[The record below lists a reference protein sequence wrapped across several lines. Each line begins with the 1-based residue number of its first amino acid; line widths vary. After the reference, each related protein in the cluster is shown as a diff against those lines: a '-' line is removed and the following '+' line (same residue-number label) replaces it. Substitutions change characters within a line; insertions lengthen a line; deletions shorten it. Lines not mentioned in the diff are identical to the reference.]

1 MRVAT
6 AACRSLSVQQSA
18 WFVILVLSPGG
29 IWERES
35 ILLPGQGIP
44 APGHPGRAA
53 ETQREN
59 SGGCHLLL
67 LPPRPESQLGCPRS
81 EPGRE
86 GLREQKEPESVRRP

>member
-67 LPPRPESQLGCPRS
+67 LEIFLT
-81 EPGRE
+81 PGVKP
-86 GLREQKEPESVRRP
+86 LSPVSAAWQADFLS